1 MASLIR
7 QKVTFSASPRELF
20 NIYLDSK
27 KHGAAIDGK
36 VSVSRK
42 AGSRFSAF
50 GGMLR
55 GRTLMIVPDQLIVQ
69 SWRASSWKKNDPDS
83 VLALQFDRVKN
94 GGRITLVQVN
104 VPAHAYRN
112 INGGWPKH
120 YWKPWKNYLKAR
132 RSRYPRRLT

>member
-7 QKVTFSASPRELF
+7 QNATFSASPRELF

-27 KHGAAIDGK
+27 KRGDL
-36 VSVSRK
+36 SVSRK

-69 SWRASSWKKNDPDS
+69 S
-83 VLALQFDRVKN
+83 
-94 GGRITLVQVN
+94 
-104 VPAHAYRN
+104 
-112 INGGWPKH
+112 
-120 YWKPWKNYLKAR
+120 
-132 RSRYPRRLT
+132 